1 MFIFVFDVYTTKIKL
16 MTNNLNS
23 GALFTND
30 NPTSDKAPDYTGG
43 VNVGGKEYKVAG
55 WVNES
60 KTEAGKTYLSLKL
73 TDFEQNNQQGRQQYP
88 SSATDATATRTGY
101 TGTAKEPA
109 TKSAARPKMF

>member
-1 MFIFVFDVYTTKIKL
+1 

-60 KTEAGKTYLSLKL
+60 KSETGKQYLSLKF
-73 TDFEQNNQQGRQQYP
+73 TEFDQNPQPHGQSQYAVGSGAKDVPASTGR
-88 SSATDATATRTGY
+88 A
-101 TGTAKEPA
+101 
-109 TKSAARPKMF
+109 KMF